1 MNDYGLEPANFR
13 AVLIDPNYEHM
24 KKQMRSIERNMHR
37 SRDQKT
43 LSIVYYTGQGHSNG
57 LIKVP
62 LERTVKTYGDEEEH
76 EIVEYYELE

>member
-13 AVLIDPNYEHM
+13 AVLIDPSYKDMN
-24 KKQMRSIERNMHR
+24 QLMRSIERNIHR
-37 SRDQKT
+37 SSDKT
-43 LSIVYYTGQGHSNG
+43 LTIVYYTGQGHSDG

-76 EIVEYYELE
+76 ETVEYFELE